1 MFTVSKE
8 IIWHLTCVSCHGWF
22 TFATMEEKYCIEGT
36 EFHCP
41 HCGKKSKAL
50 EGVTKIEIA
59 EAKNEL

>member
-36 EFHCP
+36 VFHCP
-41 HCGKKSKAL
+41 HCGKRDTVEYVQVDQREKYMRKW
-50 EGVTKIEIA
+50 E
-59 EAKNEL
+59 